1 MRLVASCGFLL
12 VAAGACGS
20 ASLRS
25 SSPVPSAAG
34 IPVCSLADDQSFRRN
49 SQDDDWAFGA
59 GEAATTQAAY
69 DMAID
74 EAMRSIEVKI
84 RSETSVAGNETVV
97 AGVSTQSSTKAE
109 HEVHVLVEQRRAGC
123 SRENTCQTAGGQVRV
138 RSRCSRYSVME
149 QNLRKASEKLAATL
163 PAQATIMVLP
173 PTDDGDHFT
182 HLGYEAQGVLQRRL
196 QRPLLA
202 PTQKLVVLPQWT
214 PADSLRLWRQHG
226 VTHFVSG
233 STSSPSGRN
242 VEFRLYLQDAAT
254 EEVLP
259 QSLSQFEI
267 ALEPHERDKLERK
280 GDLFPQ
286 KAAMNLVGTAGNK
299 GGVELRLSAT
309 QLREG
314 ENVEISLRL
323 AEPAYVYLFDIYENG
338 KASLLIPGPATPNNH
353 LDAGRW
359 YTFPDDNW
367 RKEGYVLKAC
377 PIPGDKINRER
388 IKVLATSKPL
398 DLPLDRYTLRDLAD
412 MREGPKGQIAEINQ
426 RIDELQRV
434 GAGIATAVAAYDITA
449 VADPHTGCPKQ

>member
-1 MRLVASCGFLL
+1 M
-12 VAAGACGS
+12 ACGS
-20 ASLRS
+20 ASLPN

-59 GEAATTQAAY
+59 GEAATAQAAY
-69 DMAID
+69 DLAID

-84 RSETSVAGNETVV
+84 RSETSVAAKETVA
-97 AGVSTQSSTKAE
+97 AGTSTQSTQVE
-109 HEVHVLVEQRRAGC
+109 QDVHVLVEQRRAGC

-138 RSRCSRYSVME
+138 RARCSRYSVME

-163 PAQATIMVLP
+163 PAQATVMVLP

-214 PADSLRLWRQHG
+214 PADSLKLWRQHG

-267 ALEPHERDKLERK
+267 ALEPQERDKLERK
-280 GDLFPQ
+280 GGLFPQ

-367 RKEGYVLKAC
+367 KKEGYVLKAC

-388 IKVLATSKPL
+388 IKVLATTKPL

-426 RIDELQRV
+426 RIDELQRA